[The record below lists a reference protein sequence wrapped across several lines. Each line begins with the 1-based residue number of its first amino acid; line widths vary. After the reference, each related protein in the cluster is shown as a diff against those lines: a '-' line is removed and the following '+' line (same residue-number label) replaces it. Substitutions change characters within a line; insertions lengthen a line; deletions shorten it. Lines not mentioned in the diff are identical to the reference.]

1 MDTMGEVSASE
12 DLVHVR
18 GGHHVRQ
25 GVRCVLCGKNT
36 PADDNDDNQ
45 SKGQTADKHRYKEIT
60 DAVNSQ
66 PKCSPVKM
74 TVGTASVK
82 YMSVKDKKY
91 TKMAKWVSATHN
103 KECYGQ

>member
-1 MDTMGEVSASE
+1 M
-12 DLVHVR
+12 
-18 GGHHVRQ
+18 
-25 GVRCVLCGKNT
+25 LCGKNT

-45 SKGQTADKHRYKEIT
+45 SKGQTTEMAAGNAGVTDKHRYKEIT